1 MMYTHVPSIDA
12 FQAGKNLKI
21 VELNGVTSEPT
32 DMYDP
37 KNSLFVASRK
47 LMKEWKM
54 AFEIGQVIRKQGV
67 EPMPVMDLLR
77 LVFGRKDSS
86 VARKGEHRSAEMV

>member
-1 MMYTHVPSIDA
+1 
-12 FQAGKNLKI
+12 
-21 VELNGVTSEPT
+21 
-32 DMYDP
+32 
-37 KNSLFVASRK
+37 
-47 LMKEWKM
+47 MKEWKV

-77 LVFGRKDSS
+77 LVFGRKYSS